1 MVEMS
6 GFFPHRLSV
15 PPLLSL
21 QEPRM
26 PLRVVFIYVDPS
38 FISWDNPGLT
48 EVILCVRLHH
58 TVTDRFSL
66 SDAGVFGEDDE
77 ADILLGD

>member
-26 PLRVVFIYVDPS
+26 PLCVVFIYVDPS
-38 FISWDNPGLT
+38 FTSWDKPGLA
-48 EVILCVRLHH
+48 EVILCVRLDQ
-58 TVTDRFSL
+58 TVTDRFCL
-66 SDAGVFGEDDE
+66 SDAGVFGEDNE
-77 ADILLGD
+77 ADILSGD